1 MFFLTK
7 NNTLSKYK
15 KYREVGKALNHKII
29 DHFISLEIMLLS
41 GKYLSLVSLVK
52 KNALIFNN
60 ESETA
65 ALMDFAI
72 NEYKINGN
80 SAVQLYKDSIML
92 KNQFEG
98 DILEASLKS
107 YTSLFKLTNII
118 SQKNTLILSDLL
130 NINCEQIELID
141 IGLSQTAT
149 ASFLIFL
156 RIVPFADFNMSGG
169 FGFAFNNDLAEHL
182 IKEYKHVAKR
192 VKSSSESLKRHV
204 AFFKLYRRY
213 GVEIDFR

>member
-7 NNTLSKYK
+7 SNTLSKYK

-29 DHFISLEIMLLS
+29 DHFISREIMLLS

-92 KNQFEG
+92 ENQFEG

-118 SQKNTLILSDLL
+118 SQ
-130 NINCEQIELID
+130 
-141 IGLSQTAT
+141 
-149 ASFLIFL
+149 
-156 RIVPFADFNMSGG
+156 
-169 FGFAFNNDLAEHL
+169 
-182 IKEYKHVAKR
+182 
-192 VKSSSESLKRHV
+192 
-204 AFFKLYRRY
+204 
-213 GVEIDFR
+213 

>member
-7 NNTLSKYK
+7 YNTLSKYK

-29 DHFISLEIMLLS
+29 DRFISREIMLLS
-41 GKYLSLVSLVK
+41 GKYLGLVSLVK

-80 SAVQLYKDSIML
+80 GAVQLYKDSVML
-92 KNQFEG
+92 ENHFEA

-130 NINCEQIELID
+130 NTNCDQIELID

-149 ASFLIFL
+149 ASFIIFL

-169 FGFAFNNDLAEHL
+169 FGFAFHNDLAGYL
-182 IKEYKHVAKR
+182 IKEYKHVGKR
-192 VKSSSESLKRHV
+192 VKSFSESLKRYV
-204 AFFKLYRRY
+204 AFFKLYRRC
-213 GVEIDFR
+213 GLEIDFL

>member
-1 MFFLTK
+1 MFFLTRP
-7 NNTLSKYK
+7 NILSKYK

-29 DHFISLEIMLLS
+29 DRFISRDIMLIS
-41 GKYLSLVSLVK
+41 GRYLGLVSLVK
-52 KNALIFNN
+52 KNAFIFNN

-65 ALMDFAI
+65 ALMDFSI

-80 SAVQLYKDSIML
+80 SAVQLYKDNSMYENHI
-92 KNQFEG
+92 E
-98 DILEASLKS
+98 DEILEASLKS

-118 SQKNTLILSDLL
+118 SQKNTLILSDLINL
-130 NINCEQIELID
+130 NCEQIELID

-149 ASFLIFL
+149 ASYLIFL

-169 FGFAFNNDLAEHL
+169 FGFAFNNDLADYL

-192 VKSSSESLKRHV
+192 VNSSSESLKRYV

-213 GVEIDFR
+213 GLEIDFC